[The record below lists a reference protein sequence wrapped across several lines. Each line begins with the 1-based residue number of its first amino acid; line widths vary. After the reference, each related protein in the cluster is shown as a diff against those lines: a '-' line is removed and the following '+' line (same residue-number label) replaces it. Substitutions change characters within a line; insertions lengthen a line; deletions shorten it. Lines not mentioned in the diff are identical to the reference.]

1 MATTRS
7 LQSEQIDFAERL
19 AREAN
24 IYPPAFLEYAWY
36 ASLAYG
42 MLGQVWGIEI
52 PSVGG
57 AVLVLLAAICLLN
70 LGDHALQVFK
80 PIAWALCT
88 GILIITIQFF
98 FHTSEE
104 KAWTETMYFFGWL
117 GLLIIAQTLSLRPN
131 FLQRFALVAFV
142 IGSACLP
149 YIEIKMTPGG
159 VLRASAS
166 GTGISNPN
174 VLGMWFGFCT
184 IFFIFWGVQSRKPFL
199 RAASWIAAIGSLYIV
214 TLTVSRAP
222 LLGIVLACVV
232 GFRSALK
239 RSFVPLLSLVLL
251 MCLVYI
257 SGVFDEEIGYY
268 TARGDE
274 KSGRERLWPVAIER
288 ISNSPWIGVGLDNIG
303 IRYTST
309 RIMNPHN
316 GLLHIALGAGILPVI
331 CFVSYL
337 ARVVTGAFLLT
348 QRVQVREALLL
359 PPLVVFGLFETLV
372 LDFTFMS
379 SWVVIVFGLA
389 AASEVCNQQSPIAI

>member
-7 LQSEQIDFAERL
+7 LQSEQVDFAERT
-19 AREAN
+19 ARRTN

-70 LGDHALQVFK
+70 LGDQALRVYK

-88 GILIITIQFF
+88 GVLIITIQFF
-98 FHTSEE
+98 FHTSAE
-104 KAWTETMYFFGWL
+104 KAWTEAMYFLGWL

-159 VLRASAS
+159 VMRASAS

-184 IFFIFWGVQSRKPFL
+184 IFFIFLGFQFRKPFL

-232 GFRSALK
+232 GFRSELK

-251 MCLVYI
+251 MCLVYV
-257 SGVFDEEIGYY
+257 SGVFGEEIAYY
-268 TARGDE
+268 TARGAE
-274 KSGRERLWPVAIER
+274 ESGREKLWPMALER
-288 ISNSPWIGVGLDNIG
+288 IVESPWVGFGLDNV
-303 IRYTST
+303 RMST
-309 RIMNPHN
+309 RPGRWINPHN
-316 GLLHIALGAGILPVI
+316 GLLHIALGVGILPVI
-331 CFVSYL
+331 CFLSYL
-337 ARVVTGAFLLT
+337 ARVVTGALFLM
-348 QRVQVREALLL
+348 QRVQVREASLL
-359 PPLVVFGLFETLV
+359 PPLVVFGLFETMV

-389 AASEVCNQQSPIAI
+389 ADAIQAGRSANI